1 MTFNRLT
8 LFLTGLA
15 VLVGLYFLQRV
26 LTYHRSEFTHG
37 ILLCKNPDDL
47 QYYEAEME
55 LHYYIG
61 IKEYVTEVFLPTELA
76 YRPVTVRYLPD
87 KPEKGR
93 LYTVRDFW
101 FLSALWLLLPTMVWG
116 ALVFTLLT
124 ENGRIQFGLAM
135 RTKEKPNDKFS

>member
-15 VLVGLYFLQRV
+15 VLVGLYFLQRGV
-26 LTYHRSEFTHG
+26 TYHRSEFTHG
-37 ILLCKNPDDL
+37 ILICKNPEDA

-61 IKEYVTEVFLPTELA
+61 MKEYVTETTQPTVLA

-87 KPEKGR
+87 KPDRGR
-93 LYTVRDFW
+93 LYTMRDFW
-101 FLSALWLLLPTMVWG
+101 FVSALWLLLPTMLWG
-116 ALVFTLLT
+116 AFVFTLLN
-124 ENGRIQFGLAM
+124 ENGRLVVKMGRRKDENTTL
-135 RTKEKPNDKFS
+135 

>member
-1 MTFNRLT
+1 MTFNRLS

-15 VLVGLYFLQRV
+15 LIMGLFVLQRV

-61 IKEYVTEVFLPTELA
+61 MKEYVTEVFLPTELA

-116 ALVFTLLT
+116 ALVFTLLR
-124 ENGRIQFGLAM
+124 ENQRARL
-135 RTKEKPNDKFS
+135 TFSFFRHTRNK

>member
-1 MTFNRLT
+1 MTFNRLS
-8 LFLTGLA
+8 LFLTGFALILGMF
-15 VLVGLYFLQRV
+15 VLQRG

-37 ILLCKNPDDL
+37 ILICKNLEDA

-61 IKEYVTEVFLPTELA
+61 MKEYVTEVFLPTELA
-76 YRPVTVRYLPD
+76 YRPVTVRYLPG

-93 LYTVRDFW
+93 LYTIRNFW

-116 ALVFTLLT
+116 AFVFTLLN
-124 ENGRIQFGLAM
+124 ENGRLKVTM
-135 RTKEKPNDKFS
+135 ERRR

>member
-1 MTFNRLT
+1 MTFNRLS

-15 VLVGLYFLQRV
+15 LILALFVLQRG

-61 IKEYVTEVFLPTELA
+61 MKEYVTEVFLPTELA

-101 FLSALWLLLPTMVWG
+101 FLSALWLLLPTMAWG
-116 ALVFTLLT
+116 ALVFTLLR
-124 ENGRIQFGLAM
+124 ENQRAQFSIGR
-135 RTKEKPNDKFS
+135 KEKVGSMK